1 MITMQ
6 ESNYYLDKRD
16 NTIVTLLLRSN
27 GFIRVRPNKGLDIV
41 MSVECFEE
49 NLLHYVREERYE
61 DCQKIVNTI
70 NELKNQNISDIISE
84 LKK

>member
-1 MITMQ
+1 MNTMQ

-16 NTIVTLLLRSN
+16 NTVVTLLLRGN

-49 NLLHYVREERYE
+49 NFKR
-61 DCQKIVNTI
+61 I
-70 NELKNQNISDIISE
+70 
-84 LKK
+84 

>member
-49 NLLHYVREERYE
+49 NFKR
-61 DCQKIVNTI
+61 I
-70 NELKNQNISDIISE
+70 
-84 LKK
+84 

>member
-1 MITMQ
+1 MLQ

-16 NTIVTLLLRSN
+16 NTIVTLLLRGN

-49 NLLHYVREERYE
+49 NFKR
-61 DCQKIVNTI
+61 I
-70 NELKNQNISDIISE
+70 
-84 LKK
+84 